1 MRELSFAQRGCGGRV
16 LRQNI
21 QPLAVYPKLVAKT
34 EDNNNFLQKKFLLI
48 LIFVVAACVAI
59 NLLIV
64 RGSLWSAYVGIS
76 AVVLYACVITSI
88 YRRSRLYSI
97 LFVSA
102 LFVSLSFAGYDIV
115 HSVERYGTL
124 EGFGVSLEYIIPAF
138 LLAMIVAT
146 DALLF
151 VQRTK
156 YKYYF
161 VSLVL
166 TSVIAL
172 VPQILMWSVPAF
184 GKFADWLTFSLF
196 FFSILNILILSTVF
210 WKRFKNE
217 ITRKFNA

>member
-1 MRELSFAQRGCGGRV
+1 MCIRDR
-16 LRQNI
+16 
-21 QPLAVYPKLVAKT
+21 
-34 EDNNNFLQKKFLLI
+34 
-48 LIFVVAACVAI
+48 
-59 NLLIV
+59 
-64 RGSLWSAYVGIS
+64 
-76 AVVLYACVITSI
+76 
-88 YRRSRLYSI
+88 
-97 LFVSA
+97 
-102 LFVSLSFAGYDIV
+102 
-115 HSVERYGTL
+115 
-124 EGFGVSLEYIIPAF
+124 YIIPAF